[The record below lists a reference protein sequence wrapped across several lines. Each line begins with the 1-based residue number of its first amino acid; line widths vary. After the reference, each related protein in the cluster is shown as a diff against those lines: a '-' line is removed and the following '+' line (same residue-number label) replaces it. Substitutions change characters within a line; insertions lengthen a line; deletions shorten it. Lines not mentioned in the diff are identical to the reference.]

1 MPHKGKRPRRA
12 AKRRHR
18 HVIGPCC
25 CHVGAPGSCA
35 GPEAVSA
42 ACRGAFAVS
51 AVPSRDATYVFYLNA
66 AVPTLSARRETIAW
80 FRDEFE
86 RTRHETQTDKVDS
99 LLKHGRILL
108 KQTES
113 GFMLSGTGE
122 PFVKLRGGRT

>member
-1 MPHKGKRPRRA
+1 MSARRGPMLGLKQFLQRAEVLSLYRQYLRATRP
-12 AKRRHR
+12 
-18 HVIGPCC
+18 
-25 CHVGAPGSCA
+25 
-35 GPEAVSA
+35 
-42 ACRGAFAVS
+42 
-51 AVPSRDATYVFYLNA
+51 
-66 AVPTLSARRETIAW
+66 VPTLSARRETIAW

-122 PFVKLRGGRT
+122 PFVKLRGERT

>member
-1 MPHKGKRPRRA
+1 MPRSSRSIGSIFA
-12 AKRRHR
+12 RHGVR
-18 HVIGPCC
+18 HI
-25 CHVGAPGSCA
+25 S
-35 GPEAVSA
+35 
-42 ACRGAFAVS
+42 
-51 AVPSRDATYVFYLNA
+51 YA

-122 PFVKLRGGRT
+122 PFVKLRGERT